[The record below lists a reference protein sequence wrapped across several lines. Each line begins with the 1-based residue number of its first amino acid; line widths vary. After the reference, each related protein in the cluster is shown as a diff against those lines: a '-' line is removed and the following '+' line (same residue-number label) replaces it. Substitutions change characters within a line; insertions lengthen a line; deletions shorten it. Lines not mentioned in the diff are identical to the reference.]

1 MKRIAVIRVKGRSRT
16 RRDVEDTLK
25 MLRLSRVNY
34 CSIINDSKT
43 YEGMLKKVKDLVTW
57 GEIDSDDFSL
67 ILKNRGE
74 LEGRVKLTDEYIKK
88 NTEYESIDEFAKAFV
103 EFKAELKDIPKL
115 RPFFRL
121 HPPRKGFGGGIK
133 RAVSNGGALGR
144 RDKRDIKG
152 LIIKMR

>member
-1 MKRIAVIRVKGRSRT
+1 MKRIAVIRVKGRART
-16 RRDVEDTLK
+16 KENVEDTLR

-34 CSIINDSKT
+34 CSIIDDRKT

-57 GEIDSDDFSL
+57 GEIDKNDFSL

-74 LEGRVKLTDEYIKK
+74 IEGRIKLTDDYIKK
-88 NTEYESIDEFAKAFV
+88 NTKYESIDDFANAFID
-103 EFKAELKDIPKL
+103 FKAELRDIPKL

-121 HPPRKGFGGGIK
+121 HPPRKGFGGIK
-133 RAVSNGGALGR
+133 RTVSAGGALGR
-144 RDKRDIKG
+144 RDIKG